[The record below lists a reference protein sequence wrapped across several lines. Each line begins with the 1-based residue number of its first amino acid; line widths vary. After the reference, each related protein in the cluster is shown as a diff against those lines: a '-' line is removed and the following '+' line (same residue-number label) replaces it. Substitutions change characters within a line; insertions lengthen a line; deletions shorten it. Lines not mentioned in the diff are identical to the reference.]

1 MVRIVSSRL
10 EHFQFTR
17 STPSKVF
24 IEMSIVSLVIYCS
37 SVMLDTWFNCRAL
50 VFRVESLEEMVK
62 FGTKIAR

>member
-1 MVRIVSSRL
+1 MVRIVSERL
-10 EHFQFTR
+10 ENFQFTR

-37 SVMLDTWFNCRAL
+37 SVMLDTWFNCRAP